1 LGIFR
6 PYVRKYGKLFMLAVF
21 FLTIEAVADLTLPT
35 IMAHMVD
42 DGALTG
48 DMGVVVR
55 LGGWMLLV
63 TGIGLGAAVFRNL
76 ISSQVSHR
84 FGADLRLDL
93 FRKIQSLP
101 FVSIDKFERPSLM
114 TRMTNDVTQVQNFV
128 NGMMRIFVKSPLLC
142 IGSIIMAVNLNPH
155 LSVVLL
161 VVIPLVAVLIAL
173 NMKYGFPLFSK
184 VQKALDRINLTAR
197 EFLSGVRVVK
207 AFNRSVREMEKF
219 DAANDEYQRRAL
231 RASRVMAVFSPS
243 VMLMVNFGIVAII
256 WMGGWRV
263 NAGEMQVGHIM
274 AFIQYMT
281 QILMSLFMI
290 SHVFVMFVRAKASA
304 ERIIEVLREEDPM
317 AKAQPAAAG
326 GRTGGG
332 VRAEA
337 GREPEEAQ
345 DAAGNMQEGV
355 PEFIPGASVS
365 GIAAGFRSAGGRSGI
380 EAAKIEFDRVSF
392 SYEGA
397 AGDPVLRDIS
407 FFCRPGETVGIIGP
421 TGSGKSTL
429 VSLIPRFY
437 DVSEGAIRIDGIDVR
452 ALDPRLLREK
462 IATVPQQSVLFTGTI
477 ESNLRWGKEDA
488 SPEEMARAARIA
500 QAEEFILRFPEKYRT
515 WLGKGGVN
523 LSGGQKQRLSIARA
537 LIRQPEILILDDCTS
552 AVDTATEKRIKEG
565 LKKHTRNITCLIIA
579 QRLTSVM
586 DADRIIVLDD
596 GRIAGIG
603 RHEELLRTC
612 RTYQEIY
619 RSQIG
624 EEVAADVQAN

>member
-1 LGIFR
+1 MGIFR

-281 QILMSLFMI
+281 QILQSLFMI

-304 ERIIEVLREEDPM
+304 ERIIEVLREEDSM
-317 AKAQPAAAG
+317 AKAHPAAAG
-326 GRTGGG
+326 GDTGGRACSETGG
-332 VRAEA
+332 VPA
-337 GREPEEAQ
+337 
-345 DAAGNMQEGV
+345 GV
-355 PEFIPGASVS
+355 PECVPGGSVS
-365 GIAAGFRSAGGRSGI
+365 ANAAGFRSSGGRRRGD
-380 EAAKIEFDRVSF
+380 AAKIEFDRVSF
-392 SYEGA
+392 SYEGVSGA
-397 AGDPVLRDIS
+397 PVLRDIS
-407 FFCRPGETVGIIGP
+407 FSCRPGETIGIIGP

-437 DVSEGAIRIDGIDVR
+437 DVSEGAIRIDGVDVR
-452 ALDPRLLREK
+452 AMDPRLLREK
-462 IATVPQQSVLFTGTI
+462 IAFVPQQSVLFTGTI

-488 SPEEMARAARIA
+488 SMEEMARAARIA
-500 QAEEFILRFPEKYRT
+500 QAEEFILRFPEKFRT

-624 EEVAADVQAN
+624 EGVAADVQAN